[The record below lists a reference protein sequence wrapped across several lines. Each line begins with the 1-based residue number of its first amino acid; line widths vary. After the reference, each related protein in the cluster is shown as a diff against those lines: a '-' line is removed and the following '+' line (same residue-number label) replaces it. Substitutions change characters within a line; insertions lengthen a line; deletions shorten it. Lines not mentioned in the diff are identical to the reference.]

1 MQIRFADKGN
11 KKFVC
16 VKDALN
22 FLGSVKSPGRFIEK
36 VAPENRASFNVQT
49 KGGKQAA
56 MFILADSM
64 LALLQTVPG
73 PAARELEAMVAEQ
86 AGVKIGA
93 KLNIAPKSVLHGLL
107 SDALYYEGKE
117 IPCYEKDGKHWFS
130 ASVVCGIL
138 GIKNVSDACEKI
150 HSNFKGVANT
160 IGFSDRNTTP
170 ERGNPNALFLTAEGV
185 TFLVISSNKPKAQD
199 FQLWLL
205 GEILPQLA
213 KGGVAFESKEAQ
225 WEYEKQTIDKTLEN
239 LKILGQALRLSNV
252 EAAREK
258 AKIEYL
264 SAIGDN
270 YKPFKNPII
279 KFHVER
285 NSAYGLCPTKEL
297 EAAIRLKITETGL
310 KRMPS
315 RKILENA
322 ILGNEYLS
330 PYSSVESYVRD
341 TQSYLFQPKS
351 EREKIDERLKSV
363 VYTAEKMG
371 AFACNDGKPKLFLQS
386 TDETMFTAQYNVSS
400 GAEKPKQAKPRML
413 KTAAKES
420 KTKAPAGQAH
430 LSF

>member
-1 MQIRFADKGN
+1 MQVRFADKDN

-16 VKDALN
+16 VKDALI

-36 VAPENRASFNVQT
+36 VAPENRASFDVQT

-56 MFILADSM
+56 MFILAESM

-73 PAARELEAMVAEQ
+73 PAARELETMVAEQ
-86 AGVKIGA
+86 AGVKISA
-93 KLNIAPKSVLHGLL
+93 KPNVAPKSVLHGLL
-107 SDALYYEGKE
+107 SDALYYEGE
-117 IPCYEKDGKHWFS
+117 QIPCCEKDGKHWFS

-170 ERGNPNALFLTAEGV
+170 ERGNPNVLLLTAEGV

-205 GEILPQLA
+205 SEILPQLA

-225 WEYEKQTIDKTLEN
+225 WEYEKQAIDKTLEN
-239 LKILGQALRLSNV
+239 LKILNQALRLSNV

-258 AKIEYL
+258 AKAEYID
-264 SAIGDN
+264 AIGEN

-285 NSAYGLCPTKEL
+285 NGAYGLCPTKEL

-310 KRMPS
+310 QRMPS
-315 RKILENA
+315 RKILESA

-330 PYSSVESYVRD
+330 PYSSVASYVRD
-341 TQSYLFQPKS
+341 TQSYLFQPKN

-371 AFACNDGKPKLFLQS
+371 AFSCNDGKPKLFVQA
-386 TDETMFTAQYNVSS
+386 TDEAMFTNQYNLSA
-400 GAEKPKQAKPRML
+400 GAEKPKQMRPRML
-413 KTAAKES
+413 KAAGREVVG
-420 KTKAPAGQAH
+420 KAPVEQTY
-430 LSF
+430 LTF